1 VAGIFFAPAWILF
14 EDRKL
19 HPYLTDRSINDLQ
32 IPVKNNTSDEAGV
45 AEVAGVQEL
54 QNGAAALRSL
64 DGDSSTFIGSRIRLG
79 WPSVRSRQLLLTPAT
94 PATPEL
100 LFSSNKAL
108 KRRRKSGVAGV
119 QELQNGRDS
128 RG

>member
-1 VAGIFFAPAWILF
+1 VAGIFIAPAWILF

-64 DGDSSTFIGSRIRLG
+64 DADSSTFIGSRIRLG
-79 WPSVRSRQLLLTPAT
+79 WPSVRSRQLLLTP
-94 PATPEL
+94 EL
-100 LFSSNKAL
+100 LQLLYSCNS
-108 KRRRKSGVAGV
+108 
-119 QELQNGRDS
+119 
-128 RG
+128 

>member
-45 AEVAGVQEL
+45 AGVQEF
-54 QNGAAALRSL
+54 RSYRM
-64 DGDSSTFIGSRIRLG
+64 GRRLCG
-79 WPSVRSRQLLLTPAT
+79 LWMVIHPLS
-94 PATPEL
+94 
-100 LFSSNKAL
+100 
-108 KRRRKSGVAGV
+108 
-119 QELQNGRDS
+119 
-128 RG
+128 

>member
-1 VAGIFFAPAWILF
+1 MWQESFFAPAWILF

-54 QNGAAALRSL
+54 QNGAAASRSL
-64 DGDSSTFIGSRIRLG
+64 DGDSSHFHTIKNSTRLAVGSKPAIA
-79 WPSVRSRQLLLTPAT
+79 PDLLTPAT
-94 PATPEL
+94 PATPVL
-100 LFSSNKAL
+100 LQLLPNKFKTRA
-108 KRRRKSGVAGV
+108 
-119 QELQNGRDS
+119 
-128 RG
+128 

>member
-54 QNGAAALRSL
+54 QNG
-64 DGDSSTFIGSRIRLG
+64 
-79 WPSVRSRQLLLTPAT
+79 
-94 PATPEL
+94 
-100 LFSSNKAL
+100 
-108 KRRRKSGVAGV
+108 
-119 QELQNGRDS
+119 RDS
-128 RG
+128 RGESQYRSLKELNGAGQGQPGQEFEKPGGLGPLADLDS